1 MSASNQRP
9 QREWPTA
16 RARATT
22 RPTIVRTGTPIAA
35 LPDRL
40 PLDHG
45 LTVGRQAMPG
55 QVVLDHPNVS
65 RRHAA
70 FEVVGGNIV
79 LRDLGGTNGTYVNGA
94 RLRGARSLVSG
105 DRIDIG
111 PFELTFDGTAL
122 TRVWRVGNVEL
133 LVRGVSYDV
142 PGRQTGGLP
151 RRILH
156 NANLR
161 IRPSEFVAIIGANGS
176 GKSTLMNIMAGRVLP
191 SDGMVLLNN
200 SDLHANFEA
209 LKQDIAFVPQQDVLH
224 EQLTLRQALDYA
236 AQLRLPPDTAVEQR
250 RAAVNDAA
258 RSVDLASQR
267 LLARQTRCSIFSRC
281 TDWAR
286 CSIAPT
292 NSAPSTGVPGSR
304 QPLMRR

>member
-1 MSASNQRP
+1 MLGSNQRH

-16 RARATT
+16 RSRTIT
-22 RPTIVRTGTPIAA
+22 RPTIGRTGGAIVTS
-35 LPDRL
+35 PDRL
-40 PLDHG
+40 PLDHA

-70 FEVVGGNIV
+70 FEVAGSNIV
-79 LRDLGGTNGTYVNGA
+79 LRDLGGANGTYVNGT

-142 PGRQTGGLP
+142 PDEVSQ
-151 RRILH
+151 RILH
-156 NANLR
+156 DANLR
-161 IRPSEFVAIIGANGS
+161 IGPSEFVAIIGANGS

-191 SDGMVLLNN
+191 SEGRINDLLLNTRPLGVTVAADDSHQIRPVTGQLAIDHEFDGVAGAAIDPICVTGN
-200 SDLHANFEA
+200 LEHANGNLVLTPAEA
-209 LKQDIAFVPQQDVLH
+209 
-224 EQLTLRQALDYA
+224 
-236 AQLRLPPDTAVEQR
+236 
-250 RAAVNDAA
+250 
-258 RSVDLASQR
+258 
-267 LLARQTRCSIFSRC
+267 
-281 TDWAR
+281 
-286 CSIAPT
+286 
-292 NSAPSTGVPGSR
+292 PGR
-304 QPLMRR
+304 